1 MIEPNRDPRLGRN
14 QEGFSEDPFLCS
26 RIAETIVG
34 AAQGDDVSAP
44 DKVVSGLCHYPGQSQ
59 PVSGFERG
67 AMEVSERTL
76 RDVFLPSWMAGIKK
90 MGALGVM
97 ATYPAI
103 DGVPT
108 HSSEWILGKILRD
121 EMGFQGLVLGEGSG
135 LTTVVYEGI
144 APDQKKAGE
153 WAIKAG
159 VDVGIS
165 YEPAYMQPMIENVR
179 EGRVSMA
186 YIDRAVTRI
195 LRQKFRLGL
204 FDHPFVDPERAV
216 EVTHTKESQDL
227 ALAVAREGIV
237 LLKNENNALPLK
249 KSIKSIAVIGP
260 NADDPHNVLG
270 DYVAKKVLQHVVTV
284 LEGIK
289 TKVGP
294 GVRVDYVKGCD
305 VMGGKVNEIEKA
317 RRAAKNA
324 DVAVVVVGENARE
337 AEDATDGE
345 GYDVASLDLT
355 GMQEDLVK
363 AVHATGTPTVVVL
376 VNGRP
381 LSVRWIAEH
390 VPAVVEAWL
399 PGEQGGHAVAD
410 ILFGDANP
418 SGRLAITVPRHSG
431 QLPVYYNYKPSKE
444 YWIKG
449 GWGKRYVD
457 MSALPLWEFG
467 YGLSYTKFEYSNLRI
482 EEPKTHPDGEVHVSV
497 DVQNSGE
504 RGGAEVA
511 QLYIRDVI
519 SSVTTPVKQL
529 KGFAKVALDP
539 GEKKTVHF
547 KLGPDDLSLLNR
559 QMVRVV
565 EPGEFKVMI
574 GHSSEDIRLTG
585 SFEVVE

>member
-1 MIEPNRDPRLGRN
+1 
-14 QEGFSEDPFLCS
+14 
-26 RIAETIVG
+26 
-34 AAQGDDVSAP
+34 
-44 DKVVSGLCHYPGQSQ
+44 
-59 PVSGFERG
+59 
-67 AMEVSERTL
+67 
-76 RDVFLPSWMAGIKK
+76 
-90 MGALGVM
+90 MGA
-97 ATYPAI
+97 
-103 DGVPT
+103 
-108 HSSEWILGKILRD
+108 
-121 EMGFQGLVLGEGSG
+121 
-135 LTTVVYEGI
+135 
-144 APDQKKAGE
+144 
-153 WAIKAG
+153 
-159 VDVGIS
+159 
-165 YEPAYMQPMIENVR
+165 
-179 EGRVSMA
+179 
-186 YIDRAVTRI
+186 
-195 LRQKFRLGL
+195 
-204 FDHPFVDPERAV
+204 
-216 EVTHTKESQDL
+216 
-227 ALAVAREGIV
+227 
-237 LLKNENNALPLK
+237 
-249 KSIKSIAVIGP
+249 
-260 NADDPHNVLG
+260 
-270 DYVAKKVLQHVVTV
+270 
-284 LEGIK
+284 
-289 TKVGP
+289 
-294 GVRVDYVKGCD
+294 
-305 VMGGKVNEIEKA
+305 KVNEIEKA
-317 RRAAKNA
+317 RQAAKNA

-363 AVHATGTPTVVVL
+363 AVQATGTPTVVVL

-390 VPAVVEAWL
+390 IPAVIEAWL
-399 PGEQGGHAVAD
+399 PGEQGGHAAAD
-410 ILFGDANP
+410 ILFGDSNP

-482 EEPKTHPDGEVHVSV
+482 EEPKIHPDGEVHISA
-497 DVQNSGE
+497 DVRNAGE
-504 RGGAEVA
+504 RAGAEVA

-547 KLGPDDLSLLNR
+547 KLEPEDLSLLNR